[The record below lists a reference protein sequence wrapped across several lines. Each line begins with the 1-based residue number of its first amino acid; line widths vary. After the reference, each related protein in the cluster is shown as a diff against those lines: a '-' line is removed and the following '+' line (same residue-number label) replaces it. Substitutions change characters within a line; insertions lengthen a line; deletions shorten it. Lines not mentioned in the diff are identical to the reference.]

1 MRRAGACAAACEGV
15 SKEMTGIREKGTKRI
30 QVPGNASGEPPESS
44 RVQFRYTLGVV
55 VLYFSLAFA
64 ITWAILIPALAAV
77 PEDRQILF
85 IIPAAF
91 GPFVAAII
99 AIRVGRGKAELR
111 RWLGHIFTLRIPV
124 VLTITGAFLLPIGVG
139 ALQYALYRIL
149 GGRPAWSTANPWYLY
164 LAYLIPTALLTGG
177 NEEPGWRG
185 FALPALLERFHPVLA
200 SIILGVIHAAWHLP
214 LMSHYDTSFGWYVF
228 NVLPLT
234 FIFNWL
240 YLRSRGRVIP
250 VMLFHAGTN
259 VIGDFIPT
267 PTAVLGGLG
276 SGFVLRAIV
285 YWAVAIVLIIL
296 TKGRLGY
303 DSPEVSRAAG

>member
-1 MRRAGACAAACEGV
+1 MLDPAAASEGV
-15 SKEMTGIREKGTKRI
+15 GGDITRMRERGAELVQRL
-30 QVPGNASGEPPESS
+30 GYASREPTESP
-44 RVQFRYTLGVV
+44 RGQLQYTLGVV
-55 VLYFSLAFA
+55 ALYFALALA
-64 ITWAILIPALAAV
+64 ITWAILIPALSAV

-91 GPFVAAII
+91 GPFFAAIV
-99 AIRVGRGKAELR
+99 AIGVGRRTAELR
-111 RWLGHIFTLRIPV
+111 RWLGQIFTLRIPAI
-124 VLTITGAFLLPIGVG
+124 LYITGAFFLPIGVG
-139 ALQYALYRIL
+139 ALQYGLYRIL
-149 GGRPAWSTANPWYLY
+149 GGEPALSTATPWYQY

-214 LMSHYDTSFGWYVF
+214 LMSHYDTTFGCYVF

-240 YLRSRGRVIP
+240 YLKSRGRVIP

-267 PTAVLGGLG
+267 PAVVLGGLG
-276 SGFVLRAIV
+276 TGFVLRGIV
-285 YWAVAIVLIIL
+285 YWAIAIVLIIL
-296 TKGRLGY
+296 TRGRLGY
-303 DSPEVSRAAG
+303 DSPEVSRAAE